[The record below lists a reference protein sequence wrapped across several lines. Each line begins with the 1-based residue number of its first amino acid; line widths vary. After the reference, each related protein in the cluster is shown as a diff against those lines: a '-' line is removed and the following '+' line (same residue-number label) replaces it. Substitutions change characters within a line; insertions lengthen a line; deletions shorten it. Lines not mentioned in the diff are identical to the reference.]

1 MELLTDLGT
10 RLVNNKW
17 VRYGIFKCSFCFQ
30 EVERRLC
37 DGLRQK
43 SCGCYKTK
51 HGESNTRLYQTW
63 MDMKYRCSNSKVDN
77 YKYYG
82 GRGITICPEW
92 ANDYT
97 KFRDWS
103 LNNGY
108 TEGLQIHREND
119 GNYEPYNCEWVTN
132 TENAR
137 HRRGQKIK
145 NIEMA
150 NEIRE
155 LEKIGN
161 HTRKELAEKYGVSQ
175 MQISNIINNKKWGI
189 K

>member
-1 MELLTDLGT
+1 MSYYLHTC
-10 RLVNNKW
+10 K
-17 VRYGIFKCSFCFQ
+17 
-30 EVERRLC
+30 
-37 DGLRQK
+37 
-43 SCGCYKTK
+43 CGCGGQIEVKKHHSWYGVPKYMKGHNKSNFK
-51 HGESNTRLYQTW
+51 HGFTKIKLYSVWT
-63 MDMKYRCSNSKVDN
+63 DMKTRCLNTKRKS
-77 YKYYG
+77 YKDWG

-92 ANDYT
+92 TDKLNGFI

>member
-1 MELLTDLGT
+1 MSYYLHTC
-10 RLVNNKW
+10 K
-17 VRYGIFKCSFCFQ
+17 
-30 EVERRLC
+30 
-37 DGLRQK
+37 
-43 SCGCYKTK
+43 CGCGGQIEVKKHHSWYGVPKYMKGHNKSNFK
-51 HGESNTRLYQTW
+51 HGFTKIKLYSVWT
-63 MDMKYRCSNSKVDN
+63 DMKTRCLNTKRKS
-77 YKYYG
+77 YKDWG

-92 ANDYT
+92 TDKLNGFI

-175 MQISNIINNKKWGI
+175 MQISNIINNKKWV
-189 K
+189 

>member
-1 MELLTDLGT
+1 MSYYLHTC
-10 RLVNNKW
+10 K
-17 VRYGIFKCSFCFQ
+17 
-30 EVERRLC
+30 
-37 DGLRQK
+37 
-43 SCGCYKTK
+43 CGCGGQIEVKKHHSWYGVPKYMKGHNKSNFK
-51 HGESNTRLYQTW
+51 HGFTKIKLYSVWT
-63 MDMKYRCSNSKVDN
+63 DMKTRCLNTKRKS
-77 YKYYG
+77 YKDWG

-92 ANDYT
+92 TDKLNGFI

-189 K
+189 

>member
-1 MELLTDLGT
+1 MSYYLHTC
-10 RLVNNKW
+10 K
-17 VRYGIFKCSFCFQ
+17 
-30 EVERRLC
+30 
-37 DGLRQK
+37 
-43 SCGCYKTK
+43 CGCGGQIEVKKHHSWYGVPKYMKGHNKSNFK
-51 HGESNTRLYQTW
+51 HGFTKIKLYSVWT
-63 MDMKYRCSNSKVDN
+63 DMKTRCLNTKRKS
-77 YKYYG
+77 YKDWG

-92 ANDYT
+92 TDKLNGFI

-119 GNYEPYNCEWVTN
+119 SNYKPYNCEWVTN